1 MMLNVE
7 ESSTKKTGDNDQRPQ
22 IVLTMYSTQHA
33 LLQSFRQ
40 IYLTAQGLA
49 LVAVSILIARAEIA
63 FWQVLC
69 LTVCGMLICVI
80 WSCQC
85 CQRFRAWQF
94 FRGYLHKLESSPVL
108 SVNPLEE
115 YKNEFRGAGYCK
127 QITMLEALGY
137 KRRLCHPCRWSPA
150 FLIDIVLPLFFLI
163 IWIFILLAALPKAT

>member
-1 MMLNVE
+1 MLNVE

-22 IVLTMYSTQHA
+22 IVHTLYSTQHA

-40 IYLTAQGLA
+40 VYLTAQGLA
-49 LVAVSILIARAEIA
+49 LVAASILIARAEIA
-63 FWQVLC
+63 FCQVLC

-80 WSCQC
+80 WSWQC
-85 CQRFRAWQF
+85 CQRFRAWHF

-115 YKNEFRGAGYCK
+115 YKNEFRGARYCR
-127 QITMLEALGY
+127 QITILEDLGY
-137 KRRLCHPCRWSPA
+137 ERIFWPPRRWSPA
-150 FLIDIVLPLFFLI
+150 FFIDIVLPLFFLT